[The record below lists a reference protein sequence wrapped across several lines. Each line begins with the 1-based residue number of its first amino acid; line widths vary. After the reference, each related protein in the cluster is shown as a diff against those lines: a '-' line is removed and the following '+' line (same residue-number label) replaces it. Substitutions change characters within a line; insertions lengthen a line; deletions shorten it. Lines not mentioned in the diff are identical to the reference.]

1 MDGAVRAGGGG
12 GIVTHTPGPWK
23 FYDAWGSKQV
33 MFASLGNEDNTVL
46 EAARCG
52 VDCVLSNGDD
62 AYLIAAC
69 PTMYDYIAKK
79 AAEGDEDAAK
89 IIAAI

>member
-1 MDGAVRAGGGG
+1 MAGAVRAGGGG
-12 GIVTHTPGPWK
+12 GIVIHTKGPWEVNLK
-23 FYDAWGSKQV
+23 GSDAKVVCPDGRY
-33 MFASLGNEDNTVL
+33 FLI
-46 EAARCG
+46 
-52 VDCVLSNGDD
+52 GDIIYHEENK
-62 AYLIAAC
+62 ANAHLIAAC